1 MIGPSFM
8 DSDATPSCAICGNP
22 APRGQ
27 ECPCEAERL
36 ELAVKQA
43 EARAMD
49 ARLHEIRDWV
59 ISHARAHIL
68 QLFERL
74 SSARRVAH
82 NAYLSSLPFY
92 SMYVQFGGQPPL
104 HPQALHQLQAQI
116 AEAHAELKRG
126 VDADWRASVLRYPE
140 VLDYFYGLVDLH
152 LPSERDPSV
161 ARPPF
166 AAAGYADQG
175 FEGGRRG
182 KPPKKARIR
191 GDAPPPPEMPAEWAP
206 GRRREPGGHMAG
218 MGRHRGPPGPPVAPT
233 PPIIQHPPYPPPPHD
248 DRGYFH

>member
-1 MIGPSFM
+1 MLAGLM

-43 EARAMD
+43 ESRAMD

-82 NAYLSSLPFY
+82 TAYLSSLPFY
-92 SMYVQFGGQPPL
+92 SIYVQYAGQPPL
-104 HPQALHQLQAQI
+104 HPTALHQLQVQI

-140 VLDYFYGLVDLH
+140 VLDYFYSLVDLH

-175 FEGGRRG
+175 FEGGRREKG
-182 KPPKKARIR
+182 AKKGRVGR
-191 GDAPPPPEMPAEWAP
+191 EAPPAPMPPVEWP
-206 GRRREPGGHMAG
+206 GARRREPGGYMAG
-218 MGRHRGPPGPPVAPT
+218 MGRQRGPPVAPT
-233 PPIIQHPPYPPPPHD
+233 PPIIQAPPYGPPHD
-248 DRGYFH
+248 DRQYYR